1 MPRVCKRPVCYLAL
15 SPNACA
21 VALGIRPEQIR
32 EAINN
37 ELLPVHC
44 IGAKRKIL
52 VTDLE
57 NWVRTSWPA
66 PKSKKRRKVPD
77 HA

>member
-1 MPRVCKRPVCYLAL
+1 MPRVATRPVCYLAL
-15 SPNACA
+15 SPNASA

-32 EAINN
+32 EAIDAK
-37 ELLPVHC
+37 LLPVHR
-44 IGAKRKIL
+44 IGAKTKIL

-57 NWVRTSWPA
+57 NWVRSWPA
-66 PKSKKRRKVPD
+66 PKSKKRRKVPE